1 MSESKTYTD
10 TVDAC
15 FDEYVFY
22 KSDYTAC
29 VQMNSSE

>member
-15 FDEYVFY
+15 
-22 KSDYTAC
+22 SDAVLTNMFSIRVITLHVC
-29 VQMNSSE
+29 R